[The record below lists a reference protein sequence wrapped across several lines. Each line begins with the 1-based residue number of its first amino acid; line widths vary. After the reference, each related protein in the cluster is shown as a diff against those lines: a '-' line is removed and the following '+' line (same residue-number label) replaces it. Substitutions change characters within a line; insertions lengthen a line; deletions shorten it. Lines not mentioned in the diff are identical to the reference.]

1 MEEIKMYEANEKERE
16 ILIKKHDFTPQ
27 EIDEI
32 EKASDIVRQGTPV
45 SFPTA
50 LVVAKYQGFLQDI
63 RKANK
68 KWWEFWK

>member
-1 MEEIKMYEANEKERE
+1 MYEANEKERE
-16 ILIKKHDFTPQ
+16 ILIREHNWTSQ

-32 EKASDIVRQGTPV
+32 EKASDIVRKGTPV

-50 LVVAKYQGFLQDI
+50 LVVAKYQTILQKI
-63 RKANK
+63 RKENR